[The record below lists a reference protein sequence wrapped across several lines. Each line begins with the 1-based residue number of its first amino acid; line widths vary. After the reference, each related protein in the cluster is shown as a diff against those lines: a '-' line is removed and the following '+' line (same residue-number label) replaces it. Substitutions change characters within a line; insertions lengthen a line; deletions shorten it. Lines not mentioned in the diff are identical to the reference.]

1 MTPTH
6 DSPRSLWL
14 NARLATMDTQHA
26 AAYGALHG
34 HALVVEQGRIAAILP
49 QQQLNP
55 ASFDGEVVDVAGR
68 WITPGFIDCHT
79 HLVYGGNRAAE
90 WEKRLQGVPY
100 QQIAAEGGGIVSTV
114 RATRELDEAQ
124 LAAASLPRLQALM
137 AEGVTTIEMKSGYGL
152 NLTDELKQLRVARQL
167 AASQPVEVSPTL
179 LSAHALPPEFAGN
192 ADGYIEH
199 VIRDILPAVA
209 VEQLAE
215 AVDVFCES
223 VGFSPAQTRRVF
235 EAAQQY
241 GLRVKGHVE
250 QLSNLHG
257 AALVAEFGGLSA
269 DHIEYLDEAGVD
281 AMRLAGTVA
290 VLLPGA
296 FYFLR
301 ETQKPPVELLRAAG
315 VPMAVST
322 DLNPGTS
329 PFASIRLAM
338 NQACVLFGLTP
349 EEAMAGSTRHAAQ
362 ALGRGHSH
370 GRLAVGCVADLLLW
384 DIDHPAEIVYGLGVN
399 ALAERVFRGQRPLK
413 ENAR

>member
-26 AAYGALHG
+26 APYGALHG
-34 HALVVEQGRIAAILP
+34 HALVVERGCIAAILP
-49 QQQLNP
+49 QGQLNP
-55 ASFDGEVVDVAGR
+55 ASFDGELVDVAGR

-152 NLTDELKQLRVARQL
+152 NLADELKQLRVARQL

-192 ADGYIEH
+192 GDGYIEH

-235 EAAQQY
+235 EAAQQH

-269 DHIEYLDEAGVD
+269 DHIEYLDAAGV
-281 AMRLAGTVA
+281 AALKAAGTVA

-301 ETQKPPVELLRAAG
+301 ETQKPPVAALREAG

-349 EEAMAGSTRHAAQ
+349 EEAMAGTTRHAAQ
-362 ALGRGHSH
+362 ALGRGQSH

-399 ALAERVFRGQRPLK
+399 PLAERVFRGQRPGK
-413 ENAR
+413 ENA

>member
-1 MTPTH
+1 MSKPNNNT
-6 DSPRSLWL
+6 RSLWL

-26 AAYGALHG
+26 APYGALHD
-34 HALVVEQGRIAAILP
+34 HVLVVEQGRIAAILP
-49 QQQLNP
+49 QGQLNP
-55 ASFDGEVVDVAGR
+55 ASFDGEVVDAAGR
-68 WITPGFIDCHT
+68 WMTPGFIDCHT

-90 WEKRLQGVPY
+90 WEQRLLGVPY
-100 QQIAAEGGGIVSTV
+100 QQIAAAGGGIVSTV
-114 RATRELDEAQ
+114 RATRVLSQAQ

-137 AEGVTTIEMKSGYGL
+137 AEGVTTLESKSGYGL
-152 NLTDELKQLRVARQL
+152 NLDDEIKQLCVARQL
-167 AASQPVEVSPTL
+167 ADSLPVEIAPTL

-192 ADGYIEH
+192 ADGYIDH
-199 VIRDILPAVA
+199 VIADILPAVA
-209 VEQLAE
+209 EQQLAE

-235 EAAQQY
+235 EAAQQH

-250 QLSNLHG
+250 QLSNLQG

-269 DHIEYLDEAGVD
+269 DHIEYLDDAGVE
-281 AMRLAGTVA
+281 AMRVAGTVA

-301 ETQKPPVELLRAAG
+301 ETRKPPVELLRAAG

-338 NQACVLFGLTP
+338 NQACVLFGLSP
-349 EEAMAGSTRHAAQ
+349 EEALAGTTRHAAQ

-370 GRLAVGCVADLLLW
+370 GKLAVDHVADLLLW
-384 DIDHPAEIVYGLGVN
+384 DIEHPAEIVYGLGVN
-399 ALAERVFRGQRPLK
+399 PLAERVFRGQRLGK
-413 ENAR
+413 ETTQ

>member
-1 MTPTH
+1 MSKPINRT
-6 DSPRSLWL
+6 RSLWL
-14 NARLATMDTQHA
+14 NARLATMDTQHPA
-26 AAYGALHG
+26 PYGALHD
-34 HALVVEQGRIAAILP
+34 HVLVVEQGRIAAILP
-49 QQQLNP
+49 QGQLNP

-90 WEKRLQGVPY
+90 WEQRLLGVPY
-100 QQIAAEGGGIVSTV
+100 QQIAAQGGGIVSTV
-114 RATRELDEAQ
+114 RATRALSQAQ

-137 AEGVTTIEMKSGYGL
+137 AEGVTTLESKSGYGL
-152 NLTDELKQLRVARQL
+152 NLQDEIKQLRVARQL
-167 AASQPVEVSPTL
+167 ADSQPVEIAPTL
-179 LSAHALPPEFAGN
+179 LSAHALPPEFAGD
-192 ADGYIEH
+192 ADGYIQH
-199 VIRDILPAVA
+199 VIRDILPTVA
-209 VEQLAE
+209 EQGLAE

-235 EAAQQY
+235 EAAQQH

-269 DHIEYLDEAGVD
+269 DHIEYLDAADVE
-281 AMRLAGTVA
+281 AMRTAGTVA

-338 NQACVLFGLTP
+338 NQACVLFGLSP
-349 EEAMAGSTRHAAQ
+349 EEALAGTTRHAAQ

-370 GRLAVGCVADLLLW
+370 GKLALDHVADLLLW
-384 DIDHPAEIVYGLGVN
+384 DIEHPAEIVYGLGVN
-399 ALAERVFRGQRPLK
+399 PLAERVFRGQRPGK
-413 ENAR
+413 ETTQ

>member
-1 MTPTH
+1 MSKPTNNM
-6 DSPRSLWL
+6 RSLWL
-14 NARLATMDTQHA
+14 NARLATMDTQHPA
-26 AAYGALHG
+26 PYGALHD
-34 HALVVEQGRIAAILP
+34 HLLVVEQGRIAAILP
-49 QQQLNP
+49 QGQLNP
-55 ASFDGEVVDVAGR
+55 ASFDGEVIDVAGR

-90 WEKRLQGVPY
+90 WEQRLLGVPY
-100 QQIAAEGGGIVSTV
+100 QQIAAQGGGIVSTV
-114 RATRELDEAQ
+114 RATRALSEAQ
-124 LAAASLPRLQALM
+124 LAATSLPRLQALM
-137 AEGVTTIEMKSGYGL
+137 AEGVTTLESKSGYGL
-152 NLTDELKQLRVARQL
+152 NLEDEIKQLRVARQL
-167 AASQPVEVSPTL
+167 GDSQPVEIVPTL
-179 LSAHALPPEFAGN
+179 LSAHALPPEFAGD
-192 ADGYIEH
+192 ADGYIQH
-199 VIRDILPAVA
+199 VCQDILPTVA
-209 VEQLAE
+209 EQGLAE

-235 EAAQQY
+235 EAAQRH

-250 QLSNLHG
+250 QLSNLQG

-269 DHIEYLDEAGVD
+269 DHIEYLDEAGVA
-281 AMRLAGTVA
+281 AMRVAGTVA

-338 NQACVLFGLTP
+338 NQACVLFGLSP
-349 EEAMAGSTRHAAQ
+349 EEALAGTTRHAAQ

-370 GRLAVGCVADLLLW
+370 GKLALDHVADLLLW
-384 DIDHPAEIVYGLGVN
+384 DIEHPAEIVYGLGVN
-399 ALAERVFRGQRPLK
+399 PLAERVFRGQRPGK
-413 ENAR
+413 ETTQ

>member
-1 MTPTH
+1 MSKPINRT
-6 DSPRSLWL
+6 RSLWL
-14 NARLATMDTQHA
+14 NARLATMDTQHPA
-26 AAYGALHG
+26 PYGALHD
-34 HALVVEQGRIAAILP
+34 HVLVVEQGRIAAILP
-49 QQQLNP
+49 QGQLNP
-55 ASFDGEVVDVAGR
+55 ASFDGEVVDVASR

-90 WEKRLQGVPY
+90 WEQRLLGVPY
-100 QQIAAEGGGIVSTV
+100 QQIAAQGGGIVSTV
-114 RATRELDEAQ
+114 RATRALSQAQ

-137 AEGVTTIEMKSGYGL
+137 AEGVTTLESKSGYGL
-152 NLTDELKQLRVARQL
+152 NLYDEIKQLRVARQL
-167 AASQPVEVSPTL
+167 ADNQPVEIAPTL
-179 LSAHALPPEFAGN
+179 LSAHALPPEFAGD
-192 ADGYIEH
+192 ADGYIQH
-199 VIRDILPAVA
+199 VCQDILPTVA
-209 VEQLAE
+209 EQGLAE

-235 EAAQQY
+235 EAAQQH

-269 DHIEYLDEAGVD
+269 DHIEYLDAAGVE
-281 AMRLAGTVA
+281 AMRMAGTVA

-338 NQACVLFGLTP
+338 NQACVLFGLSP
-349 EEAMAGSTRHAAQ
+349 EEALAGTTRHAAQ

-370 GRLAVGCVADLLLW
+370 GKLALDHVADLLLW
-384 DIDHPAEIVYGLGVN
+384 DIEHPAEIVYGLGVN
-399 ALAERVFRGQRPLK
+399 PLAERVFRGQRPGK
-413 ENAR
+413 ETTQ

>member
-1 MTPTH
+1 MTRQ
-6 DSPRSLWL
+6 SQAQRSLWR
-14 NARLATMDTQHA
+14 NARLATLDVCHDA
-26 AAYGALHG
+26 PYGALDG
-34 HALVVEQGRIAAILP
+34 HALLVEDGRIAAVLP
-49 QQQLNP
+49 EAQLDL
-55 ASFDGEVVDVAGR
+55 AAFDGEVVDAQGR

-90 WEKRLQGVPY
+90 WEKRLNGVPY

-114 RATRELDEAQ
+114 RATRALSADG
-124 LAAASLPRLQALM
+124 LYDASLPRLQALM
-137 AEGVTTIEMKSGYGL
+137 AEGVTTLESKSGYGL
-152 NLTDELKQLRVARQL
+152 NLADEIKQLQVARRL
-167 AASQPVEVSPTL
+167 GETLPVEMAPTL
-179 LSAHALPPEFAGN
+179 LSAHALPPEFAGD

-199 VIRDILPAVA
+199 VCRVILPTVA
-209 VEQLAE
+209 AQGLAE

-235 EAAQQY
+235 EAAAAH
-241 GLRVKGHVE
+241 GLKVKGHVE
-250 QLSNLHG
+250 QLSNLQG
-257 AALVAEFGGLSA
+257 AALVAEFAGLSA
-269 DHIEYLDEAGVD
+269 DHIEYLDAAGV
-281 AMRLAGTVA
+281 AALKAAGTVA

-349 EEAMAGSTRHAAQ
+349 EEALAGVTRHAAQ
-362 ALGRGHSH
+362 ALGRAHSH
-370 GRLAVGCVADLLLW
+370 GRLAAGCVADLLLW
-384 DIDHPAEIVYGLGVN
+384 DIEHPAEIVYGLGVN
-399 ALAERVFRGQRPLK
+399 PLAERVFRGRRQHK
-413 ENAR
+413 EAQQ

>member
-1 MTPTH
+1 MSKPINRT
-6 DSPRSLWL
+6 RSLWL
-14 NARLATMDTQHA
+14 NARLATMDTQHPA
-26 AAYGALHG
+26 PYGALHD
-34 HALVVEQGRIAAILP
+34 HVLVVEHGRIAAILP
-49 QQQLNP
+49 QGQLNP
-55 ASFDGEVVDVAGR
+55 ASFDGEVIDVAGR

-90 WEKRLQGVPY
+90 WEQRLLGVPY
-100 QQIAAEGGGIVSTV
+100 QQIAAQGGGIVSTV
-114 RATRELDEAQ
+114 RATRALSEAQ
-124 LAAASLPRLQALM
+124 LAATSLPRLQALM
-137 AEGVTTIEMKSGYGL
+137 AEGVTTLESKSGYGL
-152 NLTDELKQLRVARQL
+152 NLEDEIKQLRVARQL
-167 AASQPVEVSPTL
+167 GDSQPVEIAPTL
-179 LSAHALPPEFAGN
+179 LSVHALPPEFAGD
-192 ADGYIEH
+192 ADGYIQH
-199 VIRDILPAVA
+199 VCQDILPTVA
-209 VEQLAE
+209 EQGLAE

-235 EAAQQY
+235 EAAQRH

-250 QLSNLHG
+250 QLSNLQG

-269 DHIEYLDEAGVD
+269 DHIEYLDEAGVQ
-281 AMRLAGTVA
+281 AMRVAGTVA

-338 NQACVLFGLTP
+338 NQACVLFGLSP
-349 EEAMAGSTRHAAQ
+349 EEALAGTTRHAAQ

-370 GRLAVGCVADLLLW
+370 GKLALDHVADLLLW
-384 DIDHPAEIVYGLGVN
+384 DIEHPAEIVYGLGVN
-399 ALAERVFRGQRPLK
+399 PLAERVFRGQRPGK
-413 ENAR
+413 ETTQ